1 MGTEQG
7 LLTLDNRGVCC
18 VVQPSRRCQLKLN
31 EVVGFG
37 NQRVSH
43 PSNGAAPPPKLRPS
57 SPGYRQYVE
66 AFLATQGG
74 QSPRVEVRSVPH
86 GSLVLVFHWPHSWG
100 CGTSG
105 EGGGQPAALFSQPKV
120 SSPDLDPPPPAAEGS
135 RRGRRGFGCLCG
147 ISVSTF
153 LGHSDWMREGLQGYS
168 AQPKAEVCR
177 KALKFFY
184 KNLHL

>member
-7 LLTLDNRGVCC
+7 LLTLDNRSVCC

-86 GSLVLVFHWPHSWG
+86 GSLVLVFYWPHSWG
-100 CGTSG
+100 CGTFG

-120 SSPDLDPPPPAAEGS
+120 SSPDLDPPPQQRKVQGGEGAAS
-135 RRGRRGFGCLCG
+135 DAFVGFLCPPSSPTGC
-147 ISVSTF
+147 IRF
-153 LGHSDWMREGLQGYS
+153 LGTVTG
-168 AQPKAEVCR
+168 
-177 KALKFFY
+177 
-184 KNLHL
+184 